1 MRVYCDYYHVHI
13 VFNCLRH
20 EKMISGKYLGEL
32 VRLTMQQ
39 LIKQELLFGGKS
51 SSILNTFEKFESE
64 FVSSIEKG
72 YVRPDKLS

>member
-1 MRVYCDYYHVHI
+1 MRVYCDYYHVHS
-13 VFNCLRH
+13 VCLRH

-39 LIKQELLFGGKS
+39 LIKQGLLFGGKS
-51 SSILNTFEKFESE
+51 SSKLETFEKFESK
-64 FVSSIEKG
+64 FVSSIEEG